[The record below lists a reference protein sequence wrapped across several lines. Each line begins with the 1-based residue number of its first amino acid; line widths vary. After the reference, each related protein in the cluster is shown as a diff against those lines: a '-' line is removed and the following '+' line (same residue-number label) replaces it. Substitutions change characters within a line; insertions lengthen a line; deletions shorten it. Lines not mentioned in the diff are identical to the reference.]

1 MGKKVVSTNKMFKKL
16 QTDTDKFFK
25 SKFTK
30 YVVDYKV
37 EDENIRV
44 ISNVGKTRL
53 VKNTRSN
60 ISKINQ
66 AIIKNKIAIAN
77 KIDDYENTFMERL
90 LVLLFNICLLG
101 VAGVFI
107 PFSFFTGKYLFFL
120 LSVIVFSLCV
130 LATSVIGTDY
140 YVLAKEIQ
148 NLKKITGY
156 KKENEFK
163 LPEFNIDKIKSH

>member
-1 MGKKVVSTNKMFKKL
+1 MGKKVIKADKMLKKL
-16 QTDTDKFFK
+16 QTDNDKIFK

-30 YVVDYKV
+30 YVVDYKI
-37 EDENIRV
+37 EDDNIRV
-44 ISNVGKTRL
+44 ISNVGKSRL
-53 VKNTRSN
+53 VKNSRSN

-66 AIIKNKIAIAN
+66 VIVRNKIAIAN
-77 KIDDYENTFMERL
+77 KIDEYEESFMERL
-90 LVLLFNICLLG
+90 IVILFNICLLG
-101 VAGVFI
+101 ICGIFV

-120 LSVIVFSLCV
+120 LSVVVFSLCV
-130 LATSVIGTDY
+130 LATTIISFDY